1 MYDMERY
8 GALLLLTHTH
18 THTQTLTHSHTHVD
32 KRDRRQRDGGEGWG
46 KRLTG
51 RREGGEAIESRGHS
65 SLI

>member
-18 THTQTLTHSHTHVD
+18 THTRSRPHTRMWT
-32 KRDRRQRDGGEGWG
+32 RDRRQRDGGEGWG